1 MFTNL
6 RRVMSVIRCEVID
19 PLNRHPPILLP
30 DNTPVLLGRGR
41 ETRVT
46 DKRCSRAQLELTAAY
61 KSEEVTI
68 QHLGSQASSV
78 AGNTLANKGRA
89 TVGNGSFF
97 CLLGDQFRY
106 NIFFSVKKLF
116 ESQSPPAS
124 PEESESKDKTEF
136 VAKRAK
142 LDDFFL
148 TSKQTTSKFVPTGKW
163 SVDGSIVVFRT
174 PLVYRKI
181 AGFDMDGTLI
191 ATKSGNVFPRDTSD
205 WRPLYPGVK
214 AKLQDLHYKDGYD
227 VVILSNQLAVS
238 TGKTTITGM
247 QGKIDSILR
256 LFEIPANVIFAT
268 RRDVYRK
275 PAPGMWSY
283 FKEQNKDSPINE
295 ADSFYCGDAAGRPAD
310 KRTGRKKDFS
320 ESDLKFA
327 HNISLTFYTP
337 EEVFLGHDPPCVSF
351 GNKFNPSEYR
361 NEISSNRINL
371 LSPMETKIS
380 CETQEL
386 ILLVGCQASGKSSF
400 YREHLATEGYKH
412 VSQDILKS
420 KEKCLSTTEHLLTT
434 GKSVVVDNTNPD
446 IASRSSYIQ
455 LATKRSVPVRVFW
468 LVTSME
474 HCKHNN
480 LYRQITDKTKSH
492 QNIDDRV
499 LNIYQNRFQEPKLG
513 EGVKEV
519 VKVRILP
526 TFTDKDQEDL
536 YFQFLV

>member
-205 WRPLYPGVK
+205 WRSLYPGVK

-310 KRTGRKKDFS
+310 KFRSCLFRCQEEIVKFRSFRYELSFVFRLALFRASWRRLTLKQFLHREEDIIPKLISQQQKKDP
-320 ESDLKFA
+320 LPTVA
-327 HNISLTFYTP
+327 LP
-337 EEVFLGHDPPCVSF
+337 
-351 GNKFNPSEYR
+351 
-361 NEISSNRINL
+361 L
-371 LSPMETKIS
+371 L
-380 CETQEL
+380 
-386 ILLVGCQASGKSSF
+386 A
-400 YREHLATEGYKH
+400 
-412 VSQDILKS
+412 
-420 KEKCLSTTEHLLTT
+420 
-434 GKSVVVDNTNPD
+434 
-446 IASRSSYIQ
+446 
-455 LATKRSVPVRVFW
+455 RVFPAT
-468 LVTSME
+468 LE
-474 HCKHNN
+474 A
-480 LYRQITDKTKSH
+480 
-492 QNIDDRV
+492 
-499 LNIYQNRFQEPKLG
+499 
-513 EGVKEV
+513 
-519 VKVRILP
+519 
-526 TFTDKDQEDL
+526 
-536 YFQFLV
+536 